1 MESLFGRKVRNL
13 VELKE
18 ITEKAM
24 NRGQQGQ
31 RYIIVKEV
39 ELDYNAFRS
48 FANDFFKDQPWIT
61 ELDGGLNESGE
72 IRCIRIVNK
81 DTSDKVLVN
90 SEGYNYPRYT
100 AVENN

>member
-24 NRGQQGQ
+24 NQGQCGQ

-39 ELDYNAFRS
+39 ELDYNAFHS

-61 ELDGGLNESGE
+61 ELDGGVNENGE
-72 IRCIRIVNK
+72 IR
-81 DTSDKVLVN
+81 
-90 SEGYNYPRYT
+90 
-100 AVENN
+100 